1 MSDIAAV
8 IFGLSFIFAMTTLGS
23 LLACFIP
30 ESKMGKLFPVLNGFS
45 GGVMTAAAV
54 WSLILP
60 SLDMGG
66 EYAAFKTATGI
77 AVGGAFIFLVGL
89 MFPEDEN
96 GGYKKLFTAMTA
108 HNVPE
113 GIAVGFALGVGAISG
128 QGAYT
133 GLSAAIGIGIQ
144 NLPEGAALVLPA
156 RKIYGRRKSFL
167 QGVISGA
174 VEPISGIIG
183 YFAVNA
189 MRRLLPYLTAFSAG
203 AMLYVVFAE
212 LSPRSE
218 KEEASFSAGSLIG
231 FILMMLMDV
240 LLG

>member
-1 MSDIAAV
+1 MGDIAAV

-30 ESKMGKLFPVLNGFS
+30 EGKIEKMFPLLNGFS
-45 GGVMTAAAV
+45 GGVMTAAAI

-133 GLSAAIGIGIQ
+133 GLSAAIGIQ

-218 KEEASFSAGSLIG
+218 KEEAPFSAGALIG

>member
-1 MSDIAAV
+1 MGDIAAV

-23 LLACFIP
+23 ILACFIP

-96 GGYKKLFTAMTA
+96 GGYKKY
-108 HNVPE
+108 H
-113 GIAVGFALGVGAISG
+113 
-128 QGAYT
+128 
-133 GLSAAIGIGIQ
+133 
-144 NLPEGAALVLPA
+144 
-156 RKIYGRRKSFL
+156 
-167 QGVISGA
+167 
-174 VEPISGIIG
+174 
-183 YFAVNA
+183 
-189 MRRLLPYLTAFSAG
+189 LT
-203 AMLYVVFAE
+203 
-212 LSPRSE
+212 
-218 KEEASFSAGSLIG
+218 KE
-231 FILMMLMDV
+231 
-240 LLG
+240 